1 MMEDILAV
9 VVDDAVKVNYDRNK
23 PLPGLQRRFL
33 DKMDQDMEGGIVL
46 GDKEVAAP
54 DQLQRALY
62 VANHLVNALLDDN
75 DALIAAS
82 CAYLAN
88 RLPDLK
94 QVKVTSSGGEML
106 IDLVFDEPHK
116 QQSTIE
122 FVKPQH

>member
-1 MMEDILAV
+1 MEDIMAV
-9 VVDDAVKVNYDRNK
+9 VIDGAVKVNYDRNK

-33 DKMDQDMEGGIVL
+33 DKMDQDMDEGIAL
-46 GDKEVAAP
+46 GDKAVTAP

-62 VANHLVNALLDDN
+62 VANHLVNALFDDN

-94 QVKVTSSGGEML
+94 QVKVTSHDGEML

-116 QQSTIE
+116 PESTIE
-122 FVKPQH
+122 FVKPHH

>member
-1 MMEDILAV
+1 MENVMAV
-9 VVDDAVKVNYDRNK
+9 VIDGAVKVNYDRNK

-33 DKMDQDMEGGIVL
+33 DKMDQDMDDGIVL
-46 GDKEVAAP
+46 GNETVATP

-62 VANHLVNALLDDN
+62 VANHLINAMFDDN

-94 QVKVTSSGGEML
+94 QVKVTSTDGDTV
-106 IDLVFDEPHK
+106 IDLVFDEPHR
-116 QQSTIE
+116 QESSIE